1 MSHQE
6 NYYRKNTDYANFL
19 EDWDD
24 DFYAKYSEALCPKQL
39 AVLGKVLQN
48 ISHKNHHP
56 NLQGN

>member
-24 DFYAKYSEALCPKQL
+24 DFYAKYSEAVSYTHLTLPTK
-39 AVLGKVLQN
+39 A
-48 ISHKNHHP
+48 
-56 NLQGN
+56 